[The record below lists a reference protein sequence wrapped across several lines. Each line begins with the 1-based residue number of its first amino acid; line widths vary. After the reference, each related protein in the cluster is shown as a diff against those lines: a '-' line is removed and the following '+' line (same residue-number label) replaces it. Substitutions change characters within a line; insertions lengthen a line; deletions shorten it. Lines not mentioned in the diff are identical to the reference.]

1 MMLIRF
7 PGEPAMPFLI
17 QSLFILGAVLTEAG
31 VVDSAASIG
40 ETAGLTLSVPE
51 GLISGVSTGGVE
63 ATEVDELLLSPLLG
77 MMLILSLLALPLL
90 KLANFPAVCFV
101 TAAAMPPLSLACFL
115 SFLEE
120 GIQVVWTNFGAV
132 SYPKKTL
139 AFLQSV
145 VARKEATS

>member
-7 PGEPAMPFLI
+7 PGEPAMLFLI

-77 MMLILSLLALPLL
+77 MVLVLSLLALPLL
-90 KLANFPAVCFV
+90 TLLCDYGSARYLSGDGEVMWTGRYSRELSSCLLCHGRGD
-101 TAAAMPPLSLACFL
+101 AATFSSMLPVL
-115 SFLEE
+115 
-120 GIQVVWTNFGAV
+120 FGG
-132 SYPKKTL
+132 
-139 AFLQSV
+139 
-145 VARKEATS
+145 